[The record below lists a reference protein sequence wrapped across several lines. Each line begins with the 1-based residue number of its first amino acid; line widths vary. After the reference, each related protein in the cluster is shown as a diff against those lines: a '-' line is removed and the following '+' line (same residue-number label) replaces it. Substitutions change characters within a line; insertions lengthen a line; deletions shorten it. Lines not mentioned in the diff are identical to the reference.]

1 MATTNATMPN
11 VSMTS
16 LPGRFDPNHGR
27 PKGAPL
33 AFAPMTSPPSSA
45 APLLLAKGLG
55 FDRNDETIFGP
66 LDFHVEAGEAVLI
79 HGGNGSGKTTLL
91 RVLAGLLAATRGD
104 ILIQG
109 QAATLER
116 VAGTCTLL
124 GHLLGHKGE
133 LSASENL
140 QFACGLFGQ
149 RPDADIDATLAEVGL
164 AGFEDAPARQFS
176 AGQRKRLAL
185 ARLLLVPAPLWL
197 LDEPYANLDLPGID
211 LVNRLIGTH
220 LARGGAALVTSHG
233 AYATGAVRTRTLELD
248 ASHA

>member
-1 MATTNATMPN
+1 MW
-11 VSMTS
+11 
-16 LPGRFDPNHGR
+16 FDPNHGR

-33 AFAPMTSPPSSA
+33 ASVPMTASSAFAPAP
-45 APLLLAKGLG
+45 PLLCARRLG

-66 LDFHVEAGEAVLI
+66 LDFHVNAGEAVLI

-91 RVLAGLLAATRGD
+91 RVLAGLLSATRGE
-104 ILIQG
+104 ILILG
-109 QAATLER
+109 KIATPEHI
-116 VAGTCTLL
+116 ASTCALL

-149 RPDADIDATLAEVGL
+149 RPDTDIDTALATVGL

-211 LVNRLIGTH
+211 LVNHLIASQ

-233 AYATGAVRTRTLELD
+233 AYATGAVRTRTLELEP
-248 ASHA
+248 HHG